1 MANLVPVQVKGNVG
15 TIEDNLDLVE
25 ISIREKVSEYSAVVV
40 TEDAVKDGKRL
51 LADIRKEKKALD
63 DERKAIKAQWMA
75 PYDAF
80 ERRAKEIIALYDEP
94 VKIINGQLEAYEEDR
109 RQVKRQGIQEI
120 YNFVKGDLEE
130 WIPLE
135 RIYNPKWE
143 NATYGDKK
151 IREDMELAFDQ
162 MKVSIATIKAMNS
175 EFEEDALRVL
185 KETGSLQ
192 SAISEI
198 NDLQRQKERF
208 MEQARQEAEREQREA
223 ERKRLEAERAEQERP
238 EAERAEQERPEAV
251 QAEAKAEEGTQELP
265 AAAPAA
271 GQQEEPADA
280 WGGEGEDPQLEP
292 LGIPE
297 GIGAPFAM
305 EKMLTVIVKVGE
317 NDLDMLKDSLEA
329 VGLEYEVMM

>member
-15 TIEDNLDLVE
+15 TIEDNLDIVE

-40 TEDAVKDGKRL
+40 TEDTVKDGKRF

-80 ERRAKEIIALYDEP
+80 EKRAKEIIALYDEP
-94 VKIINGQLEAYEEDR
+94 VKIINDQLEAYEEDR
-109 RQVKRQGIQEI
+109 RQMKRQGIQEI

-130 WIPLE
+130 WLPLE
-135 RIYNPKWE
+135 RIYNSKWE

-151 IREDMELAFDQ
+151 IREDMELVFDQ
-162 MKVSIATIKAMNS
+162 MKVSISTIKSMNS

-198 NDLQRQKERF
+198 NDLQKQKERF
-208 MEQARQEAEREQREA
+208 MEQARQEAERERQEA
-223 ERKRLEAERAEQERP
+223 ERKRLEAEQKRL
-238 EAERAEQERPEAV
+238 EAE
-251 QAEAKAEEGTQELP
+251 QAEAKAEEETQELP
-265 AAAPAA
+265 AAAPTACQPA
-271 GQQEEPADA
+271 EPVDV
-280 WGGEGEDPQLEP
+280 WGGSEEAPQLEP
-292 LGIPE
+292 PE
-297 GIGAPFAM
+297 STPEIDAPFAM
-305 EKMLTVIVKVGE
+305 EKMLTVTVKVGE
-317 NDLDMLKDSLEA
+317 NDLDALRDFLDA
-329 VGLEYEVMM
+329 LGLEYEVMM